1 MFNSSMRKAHS
12 VSSHNSNYKKALN
25 RKFNIAT
32 DLHKYSKDLDY
43 KQYGR
48 KLDRF
53 NKSAMGKN
61 LTAMRKAAALKA
73 EIEVKWDA

>member
-1 MFNSSMRKAHS
+1 MNSSE
-12 VSSHNSNYKKALN
+12 NSNYKKILN
-25 RKFNIAT
+25 RKFNIAN

-53 NKSAMGKN
+53 NRSAMGKN
-61 LTAMRKAAALKA
+61 LTAMRKAAQIKA
-73 EIEVKWDA
+73 EVETKWDA